1 MFQPEII
8 LGGLFR
14 QPFTGKSNAA
24 CIFDKVIFFGRVNAV
39 FGSCFVVKLIN
50 KNCYQ
55 TFASSKSAIE
65 ILEKGV
71 KYAQS

>member
-1 MFQPEII
+1 MFQPETI

-14 QPFTGKSNAA
+14 EPFTGKSNAA
-24 CIFDKVIFFGRVNAV
+24 CIFDEVVFFGTVAAV
-39 FGSCFVVKLIN
+39 FGFCFVVKLSN

-71 KYAQS
+71 KHAQS